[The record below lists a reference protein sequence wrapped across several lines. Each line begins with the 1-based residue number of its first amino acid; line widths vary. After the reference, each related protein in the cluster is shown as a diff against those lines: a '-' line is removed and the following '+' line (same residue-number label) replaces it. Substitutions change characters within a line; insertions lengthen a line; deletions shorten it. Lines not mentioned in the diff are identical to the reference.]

1 MADPLSSTYQT
12 QDIPEYLR
20 PFRNALLSSAF
31 SSVYTPE
38 AMKNFLPNATY
49 FNAYTQNQ
57 PNQQQNT
64 SGNTGD
70 TGTTGNERND
80 AASNEENNKNAI
92 FNALN
97 MVSGKMPKLPGLVW
111 DTNTRTY
118 VPEAYK
124 TIKSAKGGEL
134 NPKEDPIQKILD
146 EYQGLREKMPVGFNQ
161 AASPAA
167 DAKSL
172 TGGVTYPEFKNPFNV
187 TRGPSQTSS
196 YTIGDNIS
204 PDITRFNP
212 TPVINPRVVT
222 PVGTGVTT
230 PPGGGGGGVGTIGG
244 PQTGG
249 PGPRDPSLDRRVT
262 PSTPPGT
269 PGTPARPPG
278 TPGTGV
284 GTGGEVVSVILLRL
298 FLVVLLGLLLLI
310 KVLVGITHFSML
322 LTIRLEDLPRCLVV
336 PTRGRIHLV
345 HLMFPHRIR
354 LALVAVTRSML
365 A

>member
-70 TGTTGNERND
+70 TSTTGNERND

-124 TIKSAKGGEL
+124 TIKSYKGGEL

-167 DAKSL
+167 DANKL
-172 TGGVTYPEFKNPFNV
+172 TGSVTSPGFKNPFDV
-187 TRGPSQTSS
+187 TRDPSQTSS

-212 TPVINPRVVT
+212 RPVLTPRLVSGWHWCYYSSRWW
-222 PVGTGVTT
+222 
-230 PPGGGGGGVGTIGG
+230 
-244 PQTGG
+244 
-249 PGPRDPSLDRRVT
+249 RRHRW
-262 PSTPPGT
+262 SW
-269 PGTPARPPG
+269 
-278 TPGTGV
+278 
-284 GTGGEVVSVILLRL
+284 
-298 FLVVLLGLLLLI
+298 
-310 KVLVGITHFSML
+310 
-322 LTIRLEDLPRCLVV
+322 
-336 PTRGRIHLV
+336 PTR
-345 HLMFPHRIR
+345 
-354 LALVAVTRSML
+354 S
-365 A
+365 

>member
-1 MADPLSSTYQT
+1 MND
-12 QDIPEYLR
+12 
-20 PFRNALLSSAF
+20 FF
-31 SSVYTPE
+31 
-38 AMKNFLPNATY
+38 PNATF
-49 FNAYTQNQ
+49 FNAYTQNK

-80 AASNEENNKNAI
+80 AASNEESNKNAI

-124 TIKSAKGGEL
+124 TIKSAKGGPL

-146 EYQGLREKMPVGFNQ
+146 EYQGLREKMPVGLMQ
-161 AASPAA
+161 AAGPAA
-167 DAKSL
+167 ANATQSK
-172 TGGVTYPEFKNPFNV
+172 GGVIYPEFKDPFGNV
-187 TRGPSQTSS
+187 REASQVSN
-196 YTIGDNIS
+196 YTING
-204 PDITRFNP
+204 NP
-212 TPVINPRVVT
+212 NANFVNPRSVTPVNVPGPVVIG
-222 PVGTGVTT
+222 PVGTGVTP
-230 PPGGGGGGVGTIGG
+230 PPGGGVGGVGTIGG

-269 PGTPARPPG
+269 PGTPVRPPG

-284 GTGGEVVSVILLRL
+284 GTGG
-298 FLVVLLGLLLLI
+298 GG
-310 KVLVGITHFSML
+310 GIGNGSSSTSQ
-322 LTIRLEDLPRCLVV
+322 
-336 PTRGRIHLV
+336 
-345 HLMFPHRIR
+345 
-354 LALVAVTRSML
+354 A
-365 A
+365 